1 MFLKSSGG
9 SASKMFRKGLSTAT
23 NISKG
28 LGGASNA
35 ISGAIKKGSQVAN
48 AIGSVPFVKEAIK
61 ASPEAQDALA
71 KARIGVRVG
80 KDIAGV
86 LKKGSDFTN
95 PLSYKPV
102 TTSSGGVNVG
112 NVQSNIQSGLQR
124 AKEIGEAGAGIYH
137 FVK

>member
-1 MFLKSSGG
+1 MFLKSSGS

-28 LGGASNA
+28 LGGASSA
-35 ISGAIKKGSQVAN
+35 LSGAIKKGTQVAN
-48 AIGSVPFVKEAIK
+48 AIGNVPFVKEAIK

-80 KDIAGV
+80 KDVAGV
-86 LKKGSDFTN
+86 LQKGSELTN
-95 PLSYKPV
+95 PANYKPI
-102 TTSSGGVNVG
+102 TTSTGGVNVA

-124 AKEIGEAGAGIYH
+124 AKDIGEAGAGIYH